1 MNGLLSEQPS
11 PSALRMAVGGYV
23 LLFVQTFLLL
33 LRPELAGDLRRIIW
47 LVTFVSGASLIGA
60 LCGLPRPDDFRGRHD
75 R

>member
-47 LVTFVSGASLIGA
+47 LVTFVSGASLI
-60 LCGLPRPDDFRGRHD
+60 
-75 R
+75 